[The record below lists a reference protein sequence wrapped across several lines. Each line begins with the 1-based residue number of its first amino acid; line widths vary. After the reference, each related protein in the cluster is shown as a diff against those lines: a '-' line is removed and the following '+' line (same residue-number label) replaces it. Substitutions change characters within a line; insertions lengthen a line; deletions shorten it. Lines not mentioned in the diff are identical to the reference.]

1 MSFKTN
7 LLDILSKFKDS
18 PTIKEVIQSLE
29 GDVAPTKV
37 ECAKSGVI
45 ADGSTIETPTDFV
58 IDAEVYT
65 TDADGNQIPVID
77 GEYIIDGM
85 TSIVVAGGK
94 ITEVSAVAEEAVD
107 TEMSAEVSAIIE
119 GLVTRIASLEEANA
133 AINTN
138 LSAITAE
145 RDTLNSEKNT
155 LNVRITELSKQAAV
169 ASVKKVSQSQPK
181 ADAPAKPFH
190 KMTME
195 ERVLANFKK

>member
-29 GDVAPTKV
+29 GDAAPTKV

-45 ADGSTIETPTDFV
+45 ADGSTIETPTDFI

-138 LSAITAE
+138 LSAITTE
-145 RDTLNSEKNT
+145 RDTLN
-155 LNVRITELSKQAAV
+155 VRIAELSKQAAV
-169 ASVKKVSQSQPK
+169 ASVKKVTQSQPK

>member
-18 PTIKEVIQSLE
+18 PSIKEVIQSLE

-65 TDADGNQIPVID
+65 TDADGNQMPVPD
-77 GEYIIDGM
+77 GDYVVDGM
-85 TSIVVAGGK
+85 TAIVVVAGK
-94 ITEVSAVAEEAVD
+94 IAEVSTMAEEAVD

-133 AINTN
+133 TINTN
-138 LSAITAE
+138 LSAITTE
-145 RDTLNSEKNT
+145 RDTLN
-155 LNVRITELSKQAAV
+155 VRIAELSKQAAV
-169 ASVKKVSQSQPK
+169 VSVKKVTQSQPK